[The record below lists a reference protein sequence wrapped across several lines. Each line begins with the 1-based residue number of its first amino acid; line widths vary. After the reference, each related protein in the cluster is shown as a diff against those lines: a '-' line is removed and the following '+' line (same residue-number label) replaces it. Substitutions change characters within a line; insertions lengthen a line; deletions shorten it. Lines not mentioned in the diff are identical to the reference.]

1 MRIGLVRMRFS
12 PFGGAE
18 VFLQRFISELKKRG
32 HSIEVF
38 SSDWPAEA
46 GIIVHRVRLNCPSF
60 LRPVVFARNAAKA
73 IKEAAPDV
81 VVSLDRTLSQDIYR
95 GADGCHMEWLVKRR
109 RFLSG
114 FKKLALKLSPM
125 HREILNLEKRLF
137 SDPALKYVVA
147 ISERCKEEYIR
158 HYNLPAEKICV
169 IYCGIDPDIFSPE
182 RLAGLRPRTRQ
193 ALGLDDNAVAVLF
206 VGSGFER
213 KGLRFLI
220 NAIASIKDRADIRLI
235 VVGKG
240 SQKGYIRQAEALG
253 IADRVV
259 FKGPQTD
266 TLSYYAAADIFCLP
280 SIYEPFSNACLEAMA
295 SGLPVVASEATG
307 ASEIIRHLESGAIVK
322 DPADTEELGN
332 ALLLFLPAA
341 KRKKAGALARQIAG
355 RHTLADKVDQ
365 FMRLIEK
372 VNNEKSNQH

>member
-1 MRIGLVRMRFS
+1 MRFS

-18 VFLQRFISELKKRG
+18 VFLKRFISELKKKG

-38 SSDWPAEA
+38 SADWPAED
-46 GIIVHRVRLNCPSF
+46 GITVHRVSLNCPSF
-60 LRPVVFARNAAKA
+60 LRPIVFARNVGKA

-81 VVSLDRTLSQDIYR
+81 VVSLERTFSQDIYR
-95 GADGCHMEWLVKRR
+95 GADGCHREWLAKRQ

-114 FKKLALKLSPM
+114 IKRLAVRLSPM
-125 HREILNLEKRLF
+125 HRGILNLEKRLF
-137 SDPALKYVVA
+137 KDQSLKYVVA

-169 IYCGIDPDIFSPE
+169 IYCGIDTDEFSPE
-182 RLAGLRPRTRQ
+182 RLGGLRPKARA
-193 ALGLDDNAVAVLF
+193 ALGLKDDAIAVLF

-213 KGLRFLI
+213 KGLKFLI
-220 NAIASIKDRADIRLI
+220 NAIAAIKDMSDIRLI

-240 SQKGYIRQAEALG
+240 SQKRYLRQAEELG
-253 IADRVV
+253 VKGRVV
-259 FKGPQTD
+259 FKGPQKD

-307 ASEIIRHLESGAIVK
+307 ASEIIRHCESGAVVK
-322 DPADTEELGN
+322 DPADTDELGN
-332 ALLLFLPAA
+332 ALRLFLDAD
-341 KRKKAGALARQIAG
+341 KRKKAGSLARQIASG
-355 RHTLADKVDQ
+355 HTIADKVSQ

-372 VNNEKSNQH
+372 VRREKSNQH